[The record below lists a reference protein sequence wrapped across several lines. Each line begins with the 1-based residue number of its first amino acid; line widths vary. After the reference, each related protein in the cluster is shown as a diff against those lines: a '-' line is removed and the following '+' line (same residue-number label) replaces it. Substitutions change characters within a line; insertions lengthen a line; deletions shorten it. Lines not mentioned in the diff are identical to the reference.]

1 MHQLCKRWLPLLTF
15 ASLLFVSC
23 GDARTSPEEE
33 KQIRSM
39 DSTSSAIEDSTKRL
53 KEQTEKVEASLEKLN
68 DSFKET
74 NQTK

>member
-1 MHQLCKRWLPLLTF
+1 MYQLCKQWLPLVAF

-23 GDARTSPEEE
+23 DDAKSSPEEE
-33 KQIRSM
+33 KQIKSM